1 MISFRKNDLTFL
13 QFDNLGQFPTIGH
26 FSTTRAGGCSSDRYA
41 SLNLGYNSGDSPK
54 NVLSNRQILCSAL
67 EINFEHLIFP
77 KQTHTGTVK
86 EISSDFFDLDETS
99 KKQFLHETD
108 AVITNLNNVCI
119 AIKTADCVP
128 VLVYDPVKQVVAA
141 IHAGWR
147 GTAQNIV
154 QNTINQMIAVFG
166 SNPSDF
172 WTGIGPS
179 ISPQVYQVGEEVWSQ
194 FAPEFYRPTNP
205 FKNEKRLLDLWK
217 ANHHQLTAS
226 GVPENQ
232 IEVGRI
238 CTLSNPEMFFSARRD
253 GAKTGRMATGI
264 WLVAGS

>member
-86 EISSDFFDLDETS
+86 VIRADFFDRNENE
-99 KKQFLHETD
+99 KKQFLNETD
-108 AVITNLNNVCI
+108 AVITNLKNVCV

-128 VLVYDPVKQVVAA
+128 VLVYDSVKQVVAA

-147 GTAQNIV
+147 GTAQGIV
-154 QNTINQMIAVFG
+154 QNTINQMSAVFG
-166 SNPSDF
+166 SNPSDL
-172 WTGIGPS
+172 WAGIGPS
-179 ISPQVYQVGEEVWSQ
+179 ISPEVYEVGEEVWSQ
-194 FAPEFYRPTNP
+194 FSPEFYRPTNP

-217 ANHHQLTAS
+217 ANLHQLTLS

-232 IEVGRI
+232 IEVGCI
-238 CTLSNPEMFFSARRD
+238 CTLYNPEMFFSARRD

-264 WLVAGS
+264 WLR